1 MFLTN
6 YDFEEHMKLER
17 KENYEWGYAKGE
29 AAGEARGEAKGE
41 AKGEALGIAKCVCSL
56 LEDICDLP
64 DSWRDRILAE
74 MNTDT
79 LSGWHKIAR
88 RAENLEDFLKK
99 AGLA

>member
-6 YDFEEHMKLER
+6 YDFEKHMKLER
-17 KENYEWGYAKGE
+17 KENYEWGYEKGE
-29 AAGEARGEAKGE
+29 AAGE
-41 AKGEALGIAKCVCSL
+41 AKGEALGIAKSVCSL

-99 AGLA
+99 TGLA

>member
-6 YDFEEHMKLER
+6 YDFEKHMKLER

-29 AAGEARGEAKGE
+29 A
-41 AKGEALGIAKCVCSL
+41 LGIAKSVCSL

-99 AGLA
+99 TGLA